1 MSIVL
6 STDEICRGS
15 DEDLVLTDEL
25 DRMDTDITGLQS
37 TRALNTHNHDD
48 VYAPVSHTHSG
59 YAASVHTHS
68 EYAASGHTHSEYAA
82 ASHSHSEYAG
92 STHTHADK
100 ADLVNGVIP
109 ISQIPNEVKE
119 VVIVANIAARNALTG
134 LFAGLNVYVTDATG
148 DSTVSSGGAF
158 YLYDGTNWIK
168 TGEAESMD
176 VVLQWAN
183 VQGKPSA
190 LPADGGNADTVDGKH
205 ASDFATADH
214 THTAAGIGAAA
225 ANHTHSAADVGA
237 ATADHTH
244 TAADVGAAAVGHT
257 HTAADVGAAASGHS
271 HTLSSLGA
279 AAANHTHDYAA
290 SDHNHDTAYAAA
302 GHSHTVDTAL
312 SDTSTNPV
320 QNKVINAA
328 LAGKAASG
336 HNHDTVYAGAS
347 HTHDYAASDHNHD
360 SAYAAS
366 NHTHTPSAIGA
377 ATAGHTHTP
386 ASIGAAASSHTHSN
400 YAASTHNHDSAYA
413 AKSHTHSYAASDHNH
428 DGDYLPASGNI
439 SLDGTLDVAGELDVN
454 NVIRCKGSQVFYID
468 SAGTGC
474 TIGTA
479 NATSSVTLAAGA
491 NATVNQSG
499 ANWKGPNTL
508 PRASNTYTLGSTSL
522 RWKGIYSNAA
532 VNVSSDKRRKRGI
545 RSLFGDVFIE
555 FIKDLQVVGY
565 NYIDDEADAKERI
578 GLIAQDVQA
587 ADPDLAKYFVNENE
601 DGMLSLTPA
610 DLVFPLIMFVQN
622 QQEQIDELKSRIEN
636 LTH

>member
-6 STDEICRGS
+6 TTDEICRGS
-15 DEDLVLTDEL
+15 DESLILTDEL
-25 DRMDTDITGLQS
+25 DRMDTDITGLQN
-37 TRALNTHNHDD
+37 TRALNTHDHDD
-48 VYAPVSHTHSG
+48 VYAPISHTHSG

-148 DSTVSSGGAF
+148 DSTVNSGGAY
-158 YLYDGTNWIK
+158 YLYNGTGWIK

-225 ANHTHSAADVGA
+225 SNHTHSAADVGA
-237 ATADHTH
+237 ATADHAH
-244 TAADVGAAAVGHT
+244 TAADVGAAAANHT

-271 HTLSSLGA
+271 HSLSSLGA
-279 AAANHTHDYAA
+279 AAASHTHDYAA
-290 SDHNHDTAYAAA
+290 SDHNHDAAYAAA
-302 GHSHTVDTAL
+302 NHSHTVDTAL
-312 SDTSTNPV
+312 SATSTNPV
-320 QNKVINAA
+320 QNKVINTA
-328 LAGKAASG
+328 LAGKAA
-336 HNHDTVYAGAS
+336 AS

-360 SAYAAS
+360 SDYAAAG
-366 NHTHTPSAIGA
+366 HTHTPSAIGA

-400 YAASTHNHDSAYA
+400 YAATTHNHDSAYA
-413 AKSHTHSYAASDHNH
+413 AKSHTHSYAAADHNH
-428 DGDYLPASGNI
+428 DDDYFSANG
-439 SLDGTLDVAGELDVN
+439 GTINGETNVAGVLRVN
-454 NVIRCKGSQVFYID
+454 GQQAFYYSGTSQ
-468 SAGTGC
+468 
-474 TIGTA
+474 TIGTN
-479 NATSSVTLAAGA
+479 NATGGTNIACGSDATCNIGGAVQKVASV
-491 NATVNQSG
+491 
-499 ANWKGPNTL
+499 L
-508 PRASNTYTLGSTSL
+508 PRATNTYYCGNANF

-532 VNVSSDKRRKRGI
+532 VNVSSDERRKRGI
-545 RSLFGDVFIE
+545 RYLFGDEFDE
-555 FIKDLQVVGY
+555 FIRDLKVVGY

-587 ADPDLAKYFVNENE
+587 ADPDLAKYFVNEDE

-610 DLVFPLIMFVQN
+610 DLVFPLIMFVQR
-622 QQEQIDELKSRIEN
+622 QQEQIEELKTRIEN